1 MEWGWVWEDFSRGR
15 GRGRK
20 GRGCFVRL
28 EGVGE
33 ELSCSPFPLIPRGC
47 FALPGLCSLALWL
60 WALFPWFLVLLL
72 APHHGLTCLPF
83 SVFSSVGTR
92 CPWFWR
98 SVSLTFISSPPSL
111 PLLSLGSFSFS
122 SFSFCFVW
130 KENKNSFTVLLILH
144 INSSKCLS
152 WFPLGTSYVINLP
165 LILIQVL
172 IIHFCEFPF
181 LTNFSFVFRDASS
194 HRLQCRILLLIF
206 CVFYFLCALNLLCD
220 ETQFKSHLFL
230 KFSQTFPGR
239 DSSTLLCSFIVFFEC
254 LFLELALLRNRFY
267 KFTQLL
273 VLTNVCS
280 YLTSSTV
287 MMWNISI
294 TTESSLMPLFT
305 PAAIT
310 VYLLSPQFFLF
321 CNFI

>member
-1 MEWGWVWEDFSRGR
+1 M
-15 GRGRK
+15 
-20 GRGCFVRL
+20 
-28 EGVGE
+28 
-33 ELSCSPFPLIPRGC
+33 
-47 FALPGLCSLALWL
+47 
-60 WALFPWFLVLLL
+60 
-72 APHHGLTCLPF
+72 
-83 SVFSSVGTR
+83 
-92 CPWFWR
+92 
-98 SVSLTFISSPPSL
+98 
-111 PLLSLGSFSFS
+111 
-122 SFSFCFVW
+122 
-130 KENKNSFTVLLILH
+130 
-144 INSSKCLS
+144 
-152 WFPLGTSYVINLP
+152 INLP